1 MENKKEK
8 KIKIFY
14 SKDWSFGSARDK
26 TGYEL
31 IDTGEGEKLERFG
44 RYTFV
49 RPYED
54 AVWPKTLEKKEWEKA
69 DGKFWSSKVGA
80 KAGWKFSKDSP
91 WGNSLKGSPFKMPKW
106 EMEYRGIKFL
116 AMPTPFRHLGFF
128 PEQASH
134 FDFIEEKISQAV
146 YAQKK
151 NSLALLHPS
160 GGTFRQQNSSS
171 APKLKF
177 LNLFGY
183 TGVASLFALRAGAEV
198 THVDASKQTLNWAK
212 ENQKLNAELAEGPMR
227 VIEDDVMKFLEREIK
242 RGNKYDAVIM
252 DPPKFGRG
260 PKGEVWKIEE
270 MLPKLLLA
278 VKKVLSDEPLF
289 VILTSYAIDSSSLSL
304 GYALEDMMKP
314 ARPPESG
321 AGGSFDGTVEAGEL
335 CVLEKSNN
343 RIIPLANTAVWS
355 SR

>member
-1 MENKKEK
+1 MKNQNQ
-8 KIKIFY
+8 IKIFY
-14 SKDWSFGSARDK
+14 SKDWED
-26 TGYEL
+26 YEL
-31 IDTGEGEKLERFG
+31 LDTGEGEKLERFG
-44 RYTFV
+44 PYTFV

-54 AVWPKTLEKKEWEKA
+54 AVWTKCPIPSVQQMWKKA

-80 KAGWKFSKDSP
+80 KAGWKMS
-91 WGNSLKGSPFKMPKW
+91 KMPFDMKAKW
-106 EMEYRGIKFL
+106 EMKYKGIKFL
-116 AMPTPFRHLGFF
+116 ALPTPFRHLGFF

-134 FDFIEEKISQAV
+134 WDFIEEKIKEAIAPQG
-146 YAQKK
+146 
-151 NSLALLHPS
+151 LALGSLKARP
-160 GGTFRQQNSSS
+160 FP
-171 APKLKF
+171 AIKF

-212 ENQKLNAELAEGPMR
+212 ENQKLNAELIEAPMR
-227 VIEDDVMKFLEREIK
+227 LIEDDVIKFLEREEK

-260 PKGEVWKIEE
+260 PKGEIWKIEE
-270 MLPKLLLA
+270 MLPKLLSQ
-278 VKKVLSDEPLF
+278 VRKVLSDKPLF

-314 ARPPESG
+314 ASPSSQ
-321 AGGSFDGTVEAGEL
+321 GGDFQGTVEAGEL

-343 RIIPLANTAVWS
+343 RIISLANTAIWY
-355 SR
+355 R